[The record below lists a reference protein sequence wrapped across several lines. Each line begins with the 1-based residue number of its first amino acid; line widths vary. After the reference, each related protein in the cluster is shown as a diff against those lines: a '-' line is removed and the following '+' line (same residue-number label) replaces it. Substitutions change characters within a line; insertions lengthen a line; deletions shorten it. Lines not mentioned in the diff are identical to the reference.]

1 MRDQKNSGEKRRDR
15 FDFVQKP
22 IVLQRRQLVRHA
34 SIISIN
40 DYSTIQKSL
49 IAKAMTNA
57 SILTLLLLRVLK
69 CPIYNHQT
77 KSAYTYTCIKNY
89 DCAVN
94 IPFRSVTAAES

>member
-1 MRDQKNSGEKRRDR
+1 MRDQKNGGEKLHDR

-22 IVLQRRQLVRHA
+22 IVLQRQQLVKRA

-40 DYSTIQKSL
+40 DYSTVQKSL

-69 CPIYNHQT
+69 CSIYNHDMSDKISLDVHMYQ
-77 KSAYTYTCIKNY
+77 KL
-89 DCAVN
+89 
-94 IPFRSVTAAES
+94 

>member
-69 CPIYNHQT
+69 WPIYNHDMSDKISLHVHMYQ
-77 KSAYTYTCIKNY
+77 KL
-89 DCAVN
+89 
-94 IPFRSVTAAES
+94 